1 VGLDR
6 IRIVLVRPQHPGNVG
21 AAARAMKNMG
31 LQHLV
36 LVGSRS
42 LDVEAAAVMAVHA
55 RDVLE
60 RHRRVDALAEA
71 IGDCGLVIG
80 ASGRAG
86 DEHADS
92 APPRALAPA
101 ILAASAGNDVALV
114 FGPEDHGLTK
124 EELGHCHRVLTIPST
139 AAYASL
145 NLAQAVLICGYEL
158 RLAADAGADGG
169 LERCDQRILAPAA
182 LGEQMF
188 AVLERA
194 LRAIGFVH
202 RDNGAHMMRAF
213 RRLFGRAA
221 LDEYETRVVLGLARQ
236 IEWAA
241 GHAGGETLTSR
252 SDVGS

>member
-1 VGLDR
+1 VGLER

-36 LVGSRS
+36 LVGPRP
-42 LDVEAAAVMAVHA
+42 LDLDGAAVMAVHA

-60 RHRRVDALAEA
+60 RHRRVDTLADA
-71 IGDCGLVIG
+71 IGECGLVIG

-86 DEHADS
+86 DEHADC
-92 APPRALAPA
+92 APPRTLVPA
-101 ILAASAGNDVALV
+101 ILAASAANDVALV

-139 AAYASL
+139 AAYPSL

-158 RLAADAGADGG
+158 RLAVDAGADGG
-169 LERCDQRILAPAA
+169 DEQRCQRILAPAA

-188 AVLERA
+188 AALERA

-202 RDNGAHMMRAF
+202 RDNGVHMMRAF

-241 GHAGGETLTSR
+241 GHASGETLNSR
-252 SDVGS
+252 SDTGS